1 MALPIK
7 PKDTQE
13 GCNPISSNCVVWQ
26 GPDIP
31 CINLCNGDSVSDVVA
46 KLAEE
51 ICTIVDQLDISLIDI
66 SCFGA
71 LAPEPKDFRD
81 VVQLLIDR
89 ICNLEAG
96 STGGGTVSTGGCPD
110 NCLVP
115 VAQCLQYNDPLGNTV
130 TELAL
135 RDYLILVAN
144 RLCTLISQVNTL
156 SSAVTDLQNRVTVI
170 EQDLANPTDNSIII
184 TSGGC
189 IGNGIPTL
197 IEAFVVALESELCRF
212 IASVGTAQEITN
224 AIARQCTPNNTSLDD
239 AAQLSNPTSSMAN
252 IPGWAAAASYTTL
265 ADAVNNLWLTVCD
278 MRVAITDLQTQLA
291 ACCSASCDDTDWNFT
306 ATGITNVK
314 FLTLYFAG
322 NIPSTFTYCSG
333 GTTTPITVLNS
344 LGQLSSSYNYDVVTA
359 INSGAPLQLDLNV
372 SSVSEYALWYRVTVP
387 VCVTNGS
394 ITCSTTHVQEFYDTS
409 WCTERAFTLSSTNVV
424 PNTSGTLQLNWNGSG
439 AATTYQLKLFLDNGN
454 PTPVQIGS
462 TASVLAVAGAQSY
475 AFPGTYGSGDTYFV
489 EITSIQTGGNGAG
502 LHSLDCTTSVIA
514 VAS

>member
-51 ICTIVDQLDISLIDI
+51 LCTIVDQLDISLIDI

-71 LAPEPKDFRD
+71 LAPEPGDFRD
-81 VVQLLIDR
+81 VIQLLVNR

-96 STGGGTVSTGGCPD
+96 SEGGGTNGAGCPD
-110 NCLVP
+110 DCLVP
-115 VAQCLQYNDPLGNTV
+115 IAQCLQFLDPFGNTV
-130 TELAL
+130 TEIPL
-135 RDYLILVAN
+135 RDYLILIGN
-144 RLCTLISQVNTL
+144 RLCTTISQINGINGAITNIE
-156 SSAVTDLQNRVTVI
+156 NRLVVI
-170 EQDLANPTDNSIII
+170 EQELANPVDNTITI
-184 TSGGC
+184 TSAGC
-189 IGNGIPTL
+189 VGNNVPTP
-197 IEAFVVALESELCRF
+197 ISTFVVALETELCRF

-224 AIARQCTPNNTSLDD
+224 AIARQCTPNNRPLDD
-239 AAQLSNPTSSMAN
+239 ADQLSNPGSSMAN
-252 IPGWAAAASYTTL
+252 IPGWAVGASYTTL

-278 MRVAITDLQTQLA
+278 MRVAITDLQAQLA
-291 ACCSASCDDTDWNFT
+291 ACCSVSCDDTDWSFT
-306 ATGITNVK
+306 ATGITNTK
-314 FLTLYFAG
+314 FLTLYFSG
-322 NIPSTFTYCSG
+322 NIPSTFTYCG
-333 GTTTPITVLNS
+333 GGNTTPITVLNS
-344 LGQLSSSYNYDVVTA
+344 LGQLSSSYNYDVVSA
-359 INSGAPLQLDLNV
+359 INNGAPMQLDLDD

-394 ITCSTTHVQEFYDTS
+394 ITCSTTQVQEFYDTS
-409 WCTERAFTLSSTNVV
+409 WCTSRNFVLSSTNVI
-424 PNTSGTLQLNWNGSG
+424 PNTSGTLQLTWNASG

-454 PTPVQIGS
+454 PTPVQVGS
-462 TASVLAVAGAQSY
+462 TASVSAVAGAQSY

-502 LHSLDCTTSVIA
+502 SHSLECTTSVIA